1 MPYDP
6 LDAENDTFRPTA
18 ISTLVGCLHCGE
30 EYDSYRIEW
39 RVETDHNG
47 RAHGF
52 WCCPIPNCDGRGFGF
67 DIFPIDPNYRD
78 EDGNKIWVDESE
90 EDKNDPDDELDLGD
104 GDGNYHGGDEPI
116 DTDR

>member
-52 WCCPIPNCDGRGFGF
+52 WCCP
-67 DIFPIDPNYRD
+67 YQTATD
-78 EDGNKIWVDESE
+78 EDSGLTFFLSIPTTEMKTATRYGSMKARRIRMIRTMNSIWAMAMATTTAAM
-90 EDKNDPDDELDLGD
+90 NL
-104 GDGNYHGGDEPI
+104 
-116 DTDR
+116 